1 MCVTEIF
8 IIMYERKL
16 DIIPEKGSRS
26 KIVEHELRES
36 LNRTAFG
43 MCYDEAHNKAGGI
56 DTVNRFRPWK

>member
-1 MCVTEIF
+1 
-8 IIMYERKL
+8 MYERKL

-26 KIVEHELRES
+26 KIVEHELRDS
-36 LNRTAFG
+36 LNRTAFE